1 MNVSR
6 ISLFHY
12 DVVRELCETCRNE
25 RFHFVPIGAAAPVPG
40 LCSHCG
46 NEGKLR
52 NEPAAVNFRRQCQA
66 NVYGDQQTYRRQHNN
81 GCSDERLARFFP
93 VWWQRQWA
101 IHS

>member
-25 RFHFVPIGAAAPVPG
+25 RFHFVPIGAAAPAPG

-46 NEGKLR
+46 NEGKL
-52 NEPAAVNFRRQCQA
+52 AATT
-66 NVYGDQQTYRRQHNN
+66 DT
-81 GCSDERLARFFP
+81 SIMRLVTNADGEMVVVPMIR
-93 VWWQRQWA
+93 
-101 IHS
+101 